1 MWVVCETER
10 LILRRLT
17 MDDLEPLA
25 AIHADADVMQ
35 FVGGARTYAQTRT
48 RLRDLIDAYETV
60 GFSKWAVVHRASGT
74 FIGRCG
80 PILEQVGG
88 VDEVEVG
95 YDLAKPYWGQG
106 LASEAAA
113 AAVAHCFSALGRSRV
128 ISLIRQENV
137 ASQRVARHLGMTY
150 ERDVEWRGMTIGM
163 YALHAPHD

>member
-25 AIHADADVMQ
+25 AIHADAEVMQ
-35 FVGGARTYAQTRT
+35 FVGGARTYAQTRD

-60 GFSKWAVVHRASGT
+60 GFSKWAVVHRASGA

-80 PILEQVGG
+80 PILERISG

-95 YDLAKPYWGQG
+95 YDLAKSYWGQG

-113 AAVAHCFSALGRSRV
+113 AARRRVERDDDRHVRASRASRV
-128 ISLIRQENV
+128 TACSPICPRC
-137 ASQRVARHLGMTY
+137 A
-150 ERDVEWRGMTIGM
+150 
-163 YALHAPHD
+163 